1 MKPRPIACDYDGTLW
16 WIDDPP
22 KIGKFSGPVASLELG
37 LRWLH
42 DRANKQ
48 RAIAIYERVVAEH
61 RSWNDY
67 DEGQRA
73 VGAEN
78 CVDALETFL

>member
-22 KIGKFSGPVASLELG
+22 KIGKFSGPVACLELG

-42 DRANKQ
+42 DRAFETYYYPDGRK
-48 RAIAIYERVVAEH
+48 RGGGK
-61 RSWNDY
+61 DY
-67 DEGQRA
+67 WSGYFADHQ
-73 VGAEN
+73 
-78 CVDALETFL
+78 